1 MDGSG
6 VVNKFVDIYA
16 NKSISKIVV
25 DACQEMT
32 TGVIGSIRDGFD
44 ALVLTE
50 EGTLSALA
58 IWCLTF
64 LGVGF
69 IWKVV
74 PTVIRFIRG
83 RNR

>member
-58 IWCLTF
+58 IWC
-64 LGVGF
+64 F